1 VSSIQW
7 IAHAQAFLA
16 FALYW
21 ILLGVASSIGLG
33 TGLHTFVLYLGP
45 HIAKVTM
52 VAYECNYIPE
62 MLPSR
67 WNFTVFQDCPE
78 RASTHISF
86 FTIILAVQLES
97 FLWGFGTALGEL
109 PPYFISKAARL
120 AGTRAEELDELDAQ
134 ENSWTHR
141 LKLAI
146 SSHLQKYS
154 FITVL
159 LMASIPNPLFDL
171 AGLMCGHFGIPLLT
185 FLGATVIGKAV
196 FKVHLQMIFTIFLFS
211 EHHIEAVLQFIE
223 GFIPPV
229 RGSLSALLARQKL
242 QLHSPSL
249 TNEKNWIQA
258 GWEVC
263 IILMIGYFVV
273 SLLNSL
279 VQNEH
284 VSPRQAN
291 ESKKPKKL

>member
-1 VSSIQW
+1 M
-7 IAHAQAFLA
+7 
-16 FALYW
+16 
-21 ILLGVASSIGLG
+21 
-33 TGLHTFVLYLGP
+33 LYLGP

-67 WNFTVFQDCPE
+67 WNLTVFQDCPTPLKE
-78 RASTHISF
+78 HISF
-86 FTIILAVQLES
+86 FTIMLAVQLES

-109 PPYFISKAARL
+109 PPYFISKAARA
-120 AGTRAEELDELDAQ
+120 AGKKAEELEEIDLE
-134 ENSWTHR
+134 EKGWTHR

-146 SSHLQKYS
+146 STHLQRYS

-185 FLGATVIGKAV
+185 FLGATVLGKAV
-196 FKVHLQMIFTIFLFS
+196 FKVHLQMLFTIFLFS
-211 EHHIEAVLQFIE
+211 EHHIETVLHFIE
-223 GFIPPV
+223 AYFPPV
-229 RGSLSALLARQKL
+229 RGSLSALLERQKK

-249 TNEKNWIQA
+249 SNEKNWLQV
-258 GWEVC
+258 GWEGV
-263 IILMIGYFVV
+263 IILMISYFVV

-279 VQNEH
+279 VQNEY
-284 VSPRQAN
+284 VRGKQDKELKA
-291 ESKKPKKL
+291 KKSS